1 MGTGRKVAD
10 ICGLPSDF
18 PLFQANSFLADCRM
32 SRRNPFLVWPKLS
45 KVSLGE
51 EFHWRPLRNTY
62 LLEKVVLVMQEM
74 ANFPLSQS
82 WIVPAGLE
90 EEGWSC
96 RTDSDGDVRAFPIQI
111 KIFRFKEGCQYL
123 VQPTFP
129 KCTSDV
135 SVTQPLPCKSPAV
148 SSQEGAVY
156 KALSNFIPSNW

>member
-1 MGTGRKVAD
+1 MGTGGEVAD

-18 PLFQANSFLADCRM
+18 PLFQANSFLADCST

-51 EFHWRPLRNTY
+51 EFHWRPPRNTY

-82 WIVPAGLE
+82 WIVSGGLE

-96 RTDSDGDVRAFPIQI
+96 RADNDGDVRTFPIWI
-111 KIFRFKEGCQYL
+111 KIFRFKKGCQCL
-123 VQPTFP
+123 VQS
-129 KCTSDV
+129 TSPNV
-135 SVTQPLPCKSPAV
+135 HLMSA
-148 SSQEGAVY
+148 
-156 KALSNFIPSNW
+156 